1 MTPAM
6 AVDLIPFG
14 FNLSHIQR
22 LLRRYFFFS
31 LAGKQS
37 KCLLARFEK

>member
-1 MTPAM
+1 MTPSM
-6 AVDLIPFG
+6 AVDLTLFG

-22 LLRRYFFFS
+22 LLRRFFFFS

-37 KCLLARFEK
+37 KSLLARFAK